1 MHPPSWIC
9 ESLYRIHPLLRL
21 AWHGREKR
29 HENELNPGCFA
40 LIQLYHVSDVAE
52 FEDPTTFRLPWVADP
67 VEGSDGATRLKRVN
81 RGPIFNK
88 EGGTRMDWDS
98 AFRVPIFVATLDGAY
113 DISTNDVLT
122 GRFLDDV
129 RRWMVPIKRRVSE
142 SAIEA
147 GRRLE
152 SKAENVAGQMTDF
165 LAYEA
170 NKPDAATAVM
180 ANKHAKGDMDKLEK
194 RLEKAHG
201 QLADYYS
208 PPEV

>member
-9 ESLYRIHPLLRL
+9 GALHRIHPQLRL

-40 LIQLYHVSDVAE
+40 LIQLYHVSDVEE

-98 AFRVPIFVATLDGAY
+98 AFRVPIFVATLDEAY
-113 DISTNDVLT
+113 EISTNDVLT
-122 GRFLDDV
+122 GRFLDTV
-129 RRWMVPIKRRVSE
+129 RRWMIPIKRRVAE

-147 GRRLE
+147 GKNLE
-152 SKAENVAGQMTDF
+152 SKADDVAGEMTDF
-165 LAYEA
+165 LAHEA
-170 NKPDAATAVM
+170 NKPDATSIVM
-180 ANKHAKGDMDKLEK
+180 ANKHAKGDMNKLEK

-201 QLADYYS
+201 QLADYYA

>member
-9 ESLYRIHPLLRL
+9 GALHRIHPQLRL

-40 LIQLYHVSDVAE
+40 LIQLYHVSDVEE
-52 FEDPTTFRLPWVADP
+52 FEDPTTYRLPWVADP

-98 AFRVPIFVATLDGAY
+98 AFRVPIFVATLDEAY
-113 DISTNDVLT
+113 EISTNDVLT
-122 GRFLDDV
+122 GRFLDTV
-129 RRWMVPIKRRVSE
+129 RRWMIPIKRRIRE

-147 GRRLE
+147 GRNLE
-152 SKAENVAGQMTDF
+152 SKADDVAGEIADAVKF
-165 LAYEA
+165 EA
-170 NKPDAATAVM
+170 NKPDASTVIM
-180 ANKHAKGDMDKLEK
+180 ANKHAKGDMNKLEK

-201 QLADYYS
+201 QLADYYA

>member
-1 MHPPSWIC
+1 M
-9 ESLYRIHPLLRL
+9 
-21 AWHGREKR
+21 
-29 HENELNPGCFA
+29 NPGCFA
-40 LIQLYHVSDVAE
+40 LIQLYHVSDVEE

-88 EGGTRMDWDS
+88 KGGTRLDWDS
-98 AFRVPIFVATLDGAY
+98 AFRVPIFVATLDEAY

-122 GRFLDDV
+122 GRFLDVV
-129 RRWMVPIKRRVSE
+129 RRWMIPIKRRVRE

-147 GRRLE
+147 GRNLE
-152 SKAENVAGQMTDF
+152 SKANDVAGEIADAVQF
-165 LAYEA
+165 EA
-170 NKPDAATAVM
+170 NKPDASTVIM
-180 ANKHAKGDMDKLEK
+180 ANKHAKGDMNKLEK

-201 QLADYYS
+201 QLADYYA